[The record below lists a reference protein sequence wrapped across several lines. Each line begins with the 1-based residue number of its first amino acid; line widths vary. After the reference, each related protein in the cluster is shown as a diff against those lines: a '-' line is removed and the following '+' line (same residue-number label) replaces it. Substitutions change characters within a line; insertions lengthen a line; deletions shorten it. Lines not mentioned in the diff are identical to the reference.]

1 MRTTGLRAVAL
12 RDLVGKDDEGVVRV
26 ESLFVL
32 VEPGVGERAPLDDGG
47 MVDATTSAGEEEG
60 EMMGAEVKS
69 LRVRI
74 IN

>member
-26 ESLFVL
+26 ESLFVFI
-32 VEPGVGERAPLDDGG
+32 EPGVGERAPLDEGG
-47 MVDATTSAGEEEG
+47 MVDATMSAGEG

-69 LRVRI
+69 LGVRI